1 MKNILSGFLLFL
13 SLFYF
18 SQELKFEDV
27 VKVDSLTTKDEL
39 YNRAR
44 SWYADTFNSEKDV
57 MSIDDKNLGEI
68 SGNGAI
74 RYEPRGF
81 YFGALCATGYISY
94 KINIYVKDGRYKYNF
109 HTFIHEGTRCP
120 GGGGLVSYGILT
132 QEKEHPNQP
141 NKGWKE
147 VKELANITAERL
159 ISSLNDAM
167 NKKHETNNDW

>member
-1 MKNILSGFLLFL
+1 MKKSLSILLILINCL
-13 SLFYF
+13 IYA
-18 SQELKFEDV
+18 QELKFEEV

-74 RYEPRGF
+74 RYEPKGF

-109 HTFIHEGTRCP
+109 HSFIHEGTRCP

-132 QEKEHPNQP
+132 QDKEHPKQP
-141 NKGWKE
+141 NKGWRE
-147 VKELANITAERL
+147 VKDLANRTAERL